1 MRKLASFSFVWL
13 FTLAVLTGFSTSSAR
28 AAIERLA
35 LVIGNST
42 YANAPLRNPKHDA
55 ELMTKALEEVGFTV
69 TQVMDA
75 DQKTMKRAYLEFS
88 RQLRET
94 EAVGVF
100 YFAGHAIEVNGVNY
114 LVPVGA
120 DMKHELE
127 AEIEA
132 IDVNH
137 LLRTMERGRR
147 GLNVVILDACRNN
160 PFQGMF
166 RSATRGL
173 AHVNAPS
180 GTFITYATAP
190 GQVAMDGEGNNSPF
204 TTALASAIKQ
214 PGLTLE
220 GVIKSTA
227 RQVQRTTKGAQVPWW
242 QSSYFGDFF
251 FKKPLQAVVQS
262 TVPQKPEKQ
271 LSTQQTAT
279 AQPVVQV
286 EPAVSHEPQQPI
298 KPAISQQPAKPVA
311 PVVSQDPQQPT
322 DPAPNRNLDPT
333 VQLETQS
340 PSASSNNDQLAL
352 LTPPS
357 GSRVDEVLQIAPSHK
372 CDELAAHPADA
383 DRVGPAV
390 PYSKLLEQKVEA
402 VKACVEATAQHPGVS
417 RFEFQLGRA
426 LDASE
431 EHTEAVNW
439 YRKAAER
446 NYTAAMY
453 NLAVSYDEGEGIAK
467 DQAKANFW
475 YRKAADQGRVSAMW
489 NLSINLDE
497 GLGGPRNPADS
508 AKYLLMAYK
517 AGHEKAQKALE
528 KNLEAW
534 QAATRREVQRALR
547 AAGYYSGPIDGNF
560 NRSVTNALTAYAK
573 GLEPSDQQ
581 PLVSENEPVDQN
593 APVHQCDQL
602 AAHPADRDRAS
613 AAVSFETLESQ
624 TSQAL
629 EACRRAI
636 AEHPDVSR
644 FEFQLGRV
652 LDAVQQHVEA
662 VEWYQK
668 AAERGY
674 TAAMFNLAVSFDD
687 GEGIE
692 KDQALA
698 NHWYRKAAANGRTSA
713 MWNLA
718 INLDEGFGGPHDPKG
733 AADYLLQAYKGGHE
747 KAAKAFGKNLSAW
760 QETTRREVEQLLRD
774 RANYNGPVN
783 GAFNDE
789 ARQAAADYAGDT
801 SVTTSQNEPPVEQP
815 SSLGGLHQ
823 CDRLAAHPSDK
834 DRIASAVSYETL
846 QGQVSDA
853 IAACRRAVLENPG
866 VSRFEFQLGR
876 ALDADGSYR
885 EAVKWYK
892 PAAERGYT
900 AAMYN
905 LAVSYDEG
913 EGIAQDQGLANFWY
927 RKAAD
932 NGRSSAMWNLS
943 INLDEGKGGPH
954 DAAGAAR
961 YLIMAY
967 LAGHEKAQKA
977 FGKNLEAWQRST
989 RTQVQRQLQDSGYY
1003 NGPIDGNVTREVRDA
1018 MERYADA
1025 GGAQSETT
1033 SNYTEP
1039 SNDNTTAPSAPVD
1052 QYVGVHQCDR
1062 LAAHPADSERI
1073 VSAVSYDTL
1082 QRQVSA
1088 AISDCRRAISEYP
1101 GVSRFEFQLGR
1112 ALDADGAHRE
1122 AAQYY
1127 QQAADRGYTAAMYNL
1142 AVSYDEG
1149 EGVNQDQSR
1158 ANYWYRKAA
1167 AKGRTSAMW
1176 NLSINLDEGK
1186 GERHNPE
1193 EAAKYLLMAY
1203 RSGHEKAT
1211 KAFDKGL
1218 EAWRESTRKSIQIL
1232 LRERGFYDGAIDG
1245 DIGRGTRRAARSYR
1259 DAG

>member
-1 MRKLASFSFVWL
+1 MFGCSPWRSWPAFPCR
-13 FTLAVLTGFSTSSAR
+13 TAQ

-35 LVIGNST
+35 LVIGNSS

-127 AEIEA
+127 AEVEA

-190 GQVAMDGEGNNSPF
+190 GQVAMDGDGDNSPF
-204 TTALASAIKQ
+204 TSALATAIKQ

-220 GVIKSTA
+220 GVIKTTA
-227 RQVQRTTKGAQVPWW
+227 REVQRTTKGAQVPWW

-251 FKKPLQAVVQS
+251 FKKPLQTAAQ
-262 TVPQKPEKQ
+262 TAAPQKPEKQ

-279 AQPVVQV
+279 AQPVVKV
-286 EPAVSHEPQQPI
+286 EPAVSQEPQQPI
-298 KPAISQQPAKPVA
+298 TPLITQQPATPVA
-311 PVVSQDPQQPT
+311 PVVSQDPQQPV
-322 DPAPNRNLDPT
+322 DPSANRNLDPT
-333 VQLETQS
+333 VQLETQA
-340 PSASSNNDQLAL
+340 PAASNDNTQTAL

-357 GSRVDEVLQIAPSHK
+357 GSRLDEVLQIAPAHE
-372 CDELAAHPADA
+372 CDRLAAHPADA

-390 PYSKLLEQKVEA
+390 AYSKLLEQKVEA
-402 VKACVEATAQHPGVS
+402 VKACVEATAKHPGVS

-426 LDASE
+426 LDAST

-439 YRKAAER
+439 YKKAAER

-453 NLAVSYDEGEGIAK
+453 NLAVSYDEGEGIEK
-467 DQAKANFW
+467 DQVKANFW
-475 YRKAADQGRVSAMW
+475 YRKSADKGRTSAMW
-489 NLSINLDE
+489 NLAINLDE
-497 GLGGPRNPADS
+497 GLGGGRNPVDS

-517 AGHEKAQKALE
+517 AGHEKAQKAFE
-528 KNLEAW
+528 KNLDAW

-547 AAGYYSGPIDGNF
+547 AAGYYSGPINGEF
-560 NRSVTNALTAYAK
+560 NRTLSNALTAYAK

-581 PLVSENEPVDQN
+581 PLTSDNEPTNQN
-593 APVHQCDQL
+593 AAVHQCDRL
-602 AAHPADRDRAS
+602 AAHPADQDRAS
-613 AAVSFETLESQ
+613 SAVSYETLESQ
-624 TSQAL
+624 TSEAL
-629 EACRRAI
+629 QACRRATT
-636 AEHPDVSR
+636 EHPGVSR

-674 TAAMFNLAVSFDD
+674 TAAMFNLAVSYDD

-692 KDQALA
+692 KDQAQA

-718 INLDEGFGGPHDPKG
+718 INLDEGFGEPHDARG
-733 AADYLLQAYKGGHE
+733 AADYLLQAYKGGHD
-747 KAAKAFGKNLSAW
+747 KAQKAFGKNLSAW
-760 QETTRREVEQLLRD
+760 QETTRREVEQLLQ
-774 RANYNGPVN
+774 NKGYYNGPVN

-789 ARQAAADYAGDT
+789 ARRAAADFAGLA
-801 SVTTSQNEPPVEQP
+801 SVSTSQNDQPVDEPDQ
-815 SSLGGLHQ
+815 STQGGLHR

-834 DRIASAVSYETL
+834 ARVASAVSYETL
-846 QGQVSDA
+846 QSQVSEA
-853 IAACRRAVLENPG
+853 IAACRSAVSGNPG

-876 ALDADGSYR
+876 ALDADGSHR
-885 EAVKWYK
+885 EAVQWYK

-905 LAVSYDEG
+905 LAVSFDEG
-913 EGIAQDQGLANFWY
+913 EGVAQDQELANFWY

-961 YLIMAY
+961 YLIKAY
-967 LAGHEKAQKA
+967 LADHEKAQKA

-989 RTQVQRQLQDSGYY
+989 RREVQRQLQEAGYY
-1003 NGPIDGNVTREVRDA
+1003 NGPVDGNLDSAVQDA
-1018 MERYADA
+1018 MQRYASA
-1025 GGAQSETT
+1025 GGFQNETT
-1033 SNYTEP
+1033 TNYTEP
-1039 SNDNTTAPSAPVD
+1039 SNTPSTAPTGPTD

-1062 LAAHPADSERI
+1062 LAAHPADGDRI
-1073 VSAVSYDTL
+1073 VSAVSYETL
-1082 QRQVSA
+1082 QNQVSEAVA
-1088 AISDCRRAISEYP
+1088 ACRRAVGEYP

-1112 ALDADGAHRE
+1112 ALDAEGSHRE
-1122 AAQYY
+1122 ATQQY
-1127 QQAADRGYTAAMYNL
+1127 QTAAERGYTAAMYNL

-1149 EGVNQDQSR
+1149 EGVRQDQAQ
-1158 ANYWYRKAA
+1158 ANHWYRKAA
-1167 AKGRTSAMW
+1167 ENGRTSAMW

-1186 GERHNPE
+1186 GERHNPQ

-1203 RSGHEKAT
+1203 RHGHEKAS

-1218 EAWRESTRKSIQIL
+1218 EAWRESTRKSVQLL
-1232 LRERGFYDGAIDG
+1232 LRDRGYYDGAIDG
-1245 DIGRGTRRAARSYR
+1245 DVGNGTRRAARNYR